1 MYKFLKGDQNGV
13 VNVPRLILNNMRWVN
28 YFVDPSNVANQLLET
43 CQVMQPQVVLYFLTI
58 LCNHFYNLNELQV
71 KIS

>member
-43 CQVMQPQVVLYFLTI
+43 CQVMQPQVFFLI
-58 LCNHFYNLNELQV
+58 
-71 KIS
+71 